1 MKHRNA
7 GGVELDSSNA
17 CWMQGAD
24 MRRKPTSI
32 DGPGDFRK
40 IVFAS
45 ANPELAYHE
54 QNRHW
59 SGVVA

>member
-1 MKHRNA
+1 VEHRNA

-17 CWMQGAD
+17 SWMQGAD
-24 MRRKPTSI
+24 MRCKPTSI
-32 DGPGDFRK
+32 DAPSDFRK

-45 ANPELAYHE
+45 ADPELAYHE

-59 SGVVA
+59 SGVGA